1 MPRTRTGQPRPDK
14 EEQILGAAE
23 RTVLTQGVESLSVA
37 AVARELGLAPNS
49 IYWYFPSRDHLIV
62 ATARRILGRIIQSES
77 AQDLDGVERILWF
90 VDQMGDL
97 HRVRFALA
105 RRARD
110 APVLAAFLVE
120 LATLLRD
127 GLRTAL
133 QPLAAE
139 PDLDLVVDAFI
150 AVVHDTAGPHLSD
163 VERRGIRKF
172 ALDRLLGSPH
182 RLESGN

>member
-1 MPRTRTGQPRPDK
+1 MPRTRTDQARPDK
-14 EEQILGAAE
+14 EEQILDVAE
-23 RTVLTQGVESLSVA
+23 RTVLAQGVEALSVA
-37 AVARELGLAPNS
+37 AVARELGVAPNS
-49 IYWYFPSRDHLIV
+49 IYWYFPSRDDLLV
-62 ATARRILGRIIQSES
+62 ATARRILNRIVANEPET
-77 AQDLDGVERILWF
+77 LDGVERILWF

-120 LATLLRD
+120 LAAHLRD

-133 QPLAAE
+133 EPLAPE

-163 VERRGIRKF
+163 EDRRRIRKF
-172 ALDRLLGSPH
+172 TLDRLLRNDP
-182 RLESGN
+182 

>member
-1 MPRTRTGQPRPDK
+1 MPRTRTSQARPDK
-14 EEQILGAAE
+14 EEQILEIAE
-23 RTVLTQGVESLSVA
+23 RTVRGHGVESLSVA

-62 ATARRILGRIIQSES
+62 ATARRILQRILRTEPD
-77 AQDLDGVERILWF
+77 ADLDEVDQILWF

-120 LATLLRD
+120 LAAHLRN

-133 QPLAAE
+133 EPLAPE

-163 VERRGIRKF
+163 AERRRIRKF
-172 ALDRLLGSPH
+172 TLDRLLRTDS
-182 RLESGN
+182 